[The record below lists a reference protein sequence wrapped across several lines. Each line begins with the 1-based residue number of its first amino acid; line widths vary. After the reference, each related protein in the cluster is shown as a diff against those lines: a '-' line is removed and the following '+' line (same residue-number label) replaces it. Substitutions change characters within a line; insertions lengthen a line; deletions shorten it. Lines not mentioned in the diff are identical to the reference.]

1 MLNAGIVMFERVTLC
16 MAIVAAGLILGM
28 SCWITYD
35 VLTRYFLDWASP
47 WAFDLSEYA
56 LIWITFLGA
65 PWVLL
70 QDRHVR
76 IELLV
81 DVLPKS
87 IQRAL
92 GIAVC
97 LIAFAACVV
106 LAWKTSVAA
115 LQYYDRGIMM
125 PRIWR
130 IPRIYPYSIIPI
142 GSMFLGTVF
151 LVRLRLYISE
161 TDPESALHK
170 RASAGQETG
179 FSDESAG
186 IE

>member
-1 MLNAGIVMFERVTLC
+1 
-16 MAIVAAGLILGM
+16 
-28 SCWITYD
+28 
-35 VLTRYFLDWASP
+35 
-47 WAFDLSEYA
+47 
-56 LIWITFLGA
+56 
-65 PWVLL
+65 VLL

-179 FSDESAG
+179 FSDESVG